1 MKGKN
6 YYYSCVKPEES
17 DAQAERFRALGARD
31 GEIFIDTIGEKS
43 SQRNSLRLL
52 KQLALREGDTL
63 TVSSLYCLSDLKKGL
78 ADELHWMRDNG
89 IQMRIADIPLS
100 VQEHDEKSQQFLSD
114 LMFEVFDATILKE
127 REQRRQKQ
135 TYAHADIVAEHTDA
149 VGRGSLVFW
158 EPFAR
163 HKTRSVQNEWLRN
176 SKSNRCNQ
184 NCGKARTP
192 DAAHHGANAS
202 EHDAKTN
209 GLFEARFFKDGH
221 GRHGKHDHTD
231 HEDNG

>member
-17 DAQAERFRALGARD
+17 DAQTERFRALGARD

-43 SQRNSLRLL
+43 SQRNNLRLL

-89 IQMRIADIPLS
+89 IRLRIADIPLS

-135 TYAHADIVAEHTDA
+135 SEGIRAAKKNGVHIGRKPMERGAE
-149 VGRGSLVFW
+149 
-158 EPFAR
+158 
-163 HKTRSVQNEWLRN
+163 
-176 SKSNRCNQ
+176 
-184 NCGKARTP
+184 
-192 DAAHHGANAS
+192 
-202 EHDAKTN
+202 
-209 GLFEARFFKDGH
+209 FEALKQQWQRGEVSLREAGRRLGVTHQTFK
-221 GRHGKHDHTD
+221 KWVEEPE
-231 HEDNG
+231 ED

>member
-17 DAQAERFRALGARD
+17 DAQTERFRALGARD

-43 SQRNSLRLL
+43 SQRNNLRLL

-89 IQMRIADIPLS
+89 IQLRIADIPLS

-135 TYAHADIVAEHTDA
+135 SEGIRAAQKKGVHIGRKPMERGAE
-149 VGRGSLVFW
+149 
-158 EPFAR
+158 
-163 HKTRSVQNEWLRN
+163 
-176 SKSNRCNQ
+176 
-184 NCGKARTP
+184 
-192 DAAHHGANAS
+192 
-202 EHDAKTN
+202 
-209 GLFEARFFKDGH
+209 FEALKQQWQRGEVSLREAGRRLGVTHQTFKKWVEEPD
-221 GRHGKHDHTD
+221 R
-231 HEDNG
+231 E

>member
-17 DAQAERFRALGARD
+17 DAQTERFRALGARD

-43 SQRNSLRLL
+43 SQRNNLRLL

-89 IQMRIADIPLS
+89 IQLRIADIPLS

-135 TYAHADIVAEHTDA
+135 SEGIRAAQEKGVHIGRKPMERGAEFETLKQQWQRGEVSLREA
-149 VGRGSLVFW
+149 GRRLGVSHQTFKKWVE
-158 EPFAR
+158 EP
-163 HKTRSVQNEWLRN
+163 E
-176 SKSNRCNQ
+176 
-184 NCGKARTP
+184 
-192 DAAHHGANAS
+192 
-202 EHDAKTN
+202 
-209 GLFEARFFKDGH
+209 
-221 GRHGKHDHTD
+221 
-231 HEDNG
+231 ED

>member
-17 DAQAERFRALGARD
+17 DAQTERFRALGARD

-43 SQRNSLRLL
+43 SQRNNLRLL

-89 IQMRIADIPLS
+89 IQLRIADIPLS

-135 TYAHADIVAEHTDA
+135 SEGIRAAKKKGVHSGRKPKQRGAEFETLKQQWQRGEVSLREA
-149 VGRGSLVFW
+149 GRRLGVTHQTFKKW
-158 EPFAR
+158 VEEP
-163 HKTRSVQNEWLRN
+163 E
-176 SKSNRCNQ
+176 
-184 NCGKARTP
+184 
-192 DAAHHGANAS
+192 
-202 EHDAKTN
+202 
-209 GLFEARFFKDGH
+209 
-221 GRHGKHDHTD
+221 
-231 HEDNG
+231 ED

>member
-43 SQRNSLRLL
+43 SQRNNLRLL

-89 IQMRIADIPLS
+89 IQLRIADIPLS

-114 LMFEVFDATILKE
+114 LMFEIFDATLLKE

-135 TYAHADIVAEHTDA
+135 SEGIRAAKMKGVHIGRKPMERGAE
-149 VGRGSLVFW
+149 
-158 EPFAR
+158 
-163 HKTRSVQNEWLRN
+163 
-176 SKSNRCNQ
+176 
-184 NCGKARTP
+184 
-192 DAAHHGANAS
+192 
-202 EHDAKTN
+202 
-209 GLFEARFFKDGH
+209 FEALKQQWQRGEVSLREAGRRLGVTHQTFK
-221 GRHGKHDHTD
+221 KWV
-231 HEDNG
+231 EEEK

>member
-43 SQRNSLRLL
+43 SQRNNLRLL

-78 ADELHWMRDNG
+78 ADELHWLRDNG
-89 IQMRIADIPLS
+89 IQLRIADIPLS

-114 LMFEVFDATILKE
+114 LMFEIFDATLLKE

-135 TYAHADIVAEHTDA
+135 SEGIRAAKMKGVHIGRKPMERGAEFEA
-149 VGRGSLVFW
+149 LKQQWQRGEVSLREAGRRLGVTHQTFKKW
-158 EPFAR
+158 VEED
-163 HKTRSVQNEWLRN
+163 H
-176 SKSNRCNQ
+176 
-184 NCGKARTP
+184 
-192 DAAHHGANAS
+192 S
-202 EHDAKTN
+202 EH
-209 GLFEARFFKDGH
+209 
-221 GRHGKHDHTD
+221 
-231 HEDNG
+231 

>member
-17 DAQAERFRALGARD
+17 DAQTERFRALGARD

-43 SQRNSLRLL
+43 SQRNNLRLL

-89 IQMRIADIPLS
+89 IQLRIADIPLS

-135 TYAHADIVAEHTDA
+135 SEGIRAAKMKGVHIGRKPKERGAE
-149 VGRGSLVFW
+149 
-158 EPFAR
+158 
-163 HKTRSVQNEWLRN
+163 
-176 SKSNRCNQ
+176 
-184 NCGKARTP
+184 
-192 DAAHHGANAS
+192 
-202 EHDAKTN
+202 
-209 GLFEARFFKDGH
+209 FEALKQQWQRGEVSLREAGRRLGVTHQTFKKWVEEPEAD
-221 GRHGKHDHTD
+221 
-231 HEDNG
+231 

>member
-17 DAQAERFRALGARD
+17 DAQTERFRALGARD

-43 SQRNSLRLL
+43 SQRNNLRLL

-89 IQMRIADIPLS
+89 IQLRIADIPLS

-135 TYAHADIVAEHTDA
+135 SEGIRAAQKKGVHIGRKPMERGAE
-149 VGRGSLVFW
+149 
-158 EPFAR
+158 
-163 HKTRSVQNEWLRN
+163 
-176 SKSNRCNQ
+176 
-184 NCGKARTP
+184 
-192 DAAHHGANAS
+192 
-202 EHDAKTN
+202 
-209 GLFEARFFKDGH
+209 FEALKQQWQRGEVSLREAGRRLGVTHQTFK
-221 GRHGKHDHTD
+221 KWVE
-231 HEDNG
+231 EDT

>member
-17 DAQAERFRALGARD
+17 DAQTERFRALGARD

-43 SQRNSLRLL
+43 SQRNNLRLL

-89 IQMRIADIPLS
+89 IQLRIADIPLS

-135 TYAHADIVAEHTDA
+135 SEGIRAAKMKGVHIGRKPMERGAE
-149 VGRGSLVFW
+149 
-158 EPFAR
+158 
-163 HKTRSVQNEWLRN
+163 
-176 SKSNRCNQ
+176 
-184 NCGKARTP
+184 
-192 DAAHHGANAS
+192 
-202 EHDAKTN
+202 
-209 GLFEARFFKDGH
+209 FEALKQQWQRGEVSLREAGRRLGVTHQTFK
-221 GRHGKHDHTD
+221 KWV
-231 HEDNG
+231 EEEK

>member
-17 DAQAERFRALGARD
+17 DAQTERFRALGARD

-43 SQRNSLRLL
+43 SQRNNLRLL
-52 KQLALREGDTL
+52 KQLALREGDIL

-89 IQMRIADIPLS
+89 IQLRIADIPLS

-114 LMFEVFDATILKE
+114 LMFEIFDATLLKE

-135 TYAHADIVAEHTDA
+135 SEGICAAKKKGVHIGRKPKERGAEFETLKQQWQRGEVSLREA
-149 VGRGSLVFW
+149 GRRLGVTHQTFKKW
-158 EPFAR
+158 VEEP
-163 HKTRSVQNEWLRN
+163 E
-176 SKSNRCNQ
+176 
-184 NCGKARTP
+184 
-192 DAAHHGANAS
+192 
-202 EHDAKTN
+202 
-209 GLFEARFFKDGH
+209 
-221 GRHGKHDHTD
+221 
-231 HEDNG
+231 ED

>member
-17 DAQAERFRALGARD
+17 DAQTERFRALGARD

-43 SQRNSLRLL
+43 SQRNNLRLL

-89 IQMRIADIPLS
+89 IQLRIADIPLS

-114 LMFEVFDATILKE
+114 LMFEIFDATLLKE

-135 TYAHADIVAEHTDA
+135 SEGIRAAKMKGVHIGRKPMERGAEFETLKQQWQRGEVSLREA
-149 VGRGSLVFW
+149 GRRLGVT
-158 EPFAR
+158 
-163 HKTRSVQNEWLRN
+163 HQT
-176 SKSNRCNQ
+176 
-184 NCGKARTP
+184 
-192 DAAHHGANAS
+192 
-202 EHDAKTN
+202 
-209 GLFEARFFKDGH
+209 FK
-221 GRHGKHDHTD
+221 KWV
-231 HEDNG
+231 EEE

>member
-17 DAQAERFRALGARD
+17 DAQTERFRALGARD

-43 SQRNSLRLL
+43 SQRNNLRLL

-78 ADELHWMRDNG
+78 ADELHWLRDNG
-89 IQMRIADIPLS
+89 IQLRIADIPLS

-135 TYAHADIVAEHTDA
+135 SEGIRAAKMKGVHIGRKPMERGAE
-149 VGRGSLVFW
+149 
-158 EPFAR
+158 
-163 HKTRSVQNEWLRN
+163 
-176 SKSNRCNQ
+176 
-184 NCGKARTP
+184 
-192 DAAHHGANAS
+192 
-202 EHDAKTN
+202 
-209 GLFEARFFKDGH
+209 FEALKQQWQRGEVSLREAGRRLGVTHQTFK
-221 GRHGKHDHTD
+221 KWVEEPK
-231 HEDNG
+231 ED

>member
-17 DAQAERFRALGARD
+17 DAQTERFRALGARD

-43 SQRNSLRLL
+43 SQRNNLRLL

-89 IQMRIADIPLS
+89 IQLRIADIPLS

-114 LMFEVFDATILKE
+114 LMFEIFDATLLKE

-135 TYAHADIVAEHTDA
+135 SEGIRAAKMKGVHIGRKPMERGAE
-149 VGRGSLVFW
+149 
-158 EPFAR
+158 
-163 HKTRSVQNEWLRN
+163 
-176 SKSNRCNQ
+176 
-184 NCGKARTP
+184 
-192 DAAHHGANAS
+192 
-202 EHDAKTN
+202 
-209 GLFEARFFKDGH
+209 FEALKQQWQRGEVSLREAGRRLGVTHQTFK
-221 GRHGKHDHTD
+221 KWV
-231 HEDNG
+231 EEE

>member
-17 DAQAERFRALGARD
+17 DAQTERFRALGARD

-43 SQRNSLRLL
+43 SQRNNLRLL

-89 IQMRIADIPLS
+89 IQLRIADIPLS

-114 LMFEVFDATILKE
+114 LMFEIFDATLLKE

-135 TYAHADIVAEHTDA
+135 SEGICAAKKKGVHIGRKPMERGAE
-149 VGRGSLVFW
+149 
-158 EPFAR
+158 
-163 HKTRSVQNEWLRN
+163 
-176 SKSNRCNQ
+176 
-184 NCGKARTP
+184 
-192 DAAHHGANAS
+192 
-202 EHDAKTN
+202 
-209 GLFEARFFKDGH
+209 FEALKQQWQRGEVSLREAGRRLGVTHQTFKKWVEEPDT
-221 GRHGKHDHTD
+221 K
-231 HEDNG
+231 

>member
-43 SQRNSLRLL
+43 SQRNNLRLL

-89 IQMRIADIPLS
+89 IQLRIADIPLS

-135 TYAHADIVAEHTDA
+135 SEGIRAAKMKGVHIGRKPKKRGAE
-149 VGRGSLVFW
+149 
-158 EPFAR
+158 
-163 HKTRSVQNEWLRN
+163 
-176 SKSNRCNQ
+176 
-184 NCGKARTP
+184 
-192 DAAHHGANAS
+192 
-202 EHDAKTN
+202 
-209 GLFEARFFKDGH
+209 FEALKQQWQRGEVSLREAGRRLGVTHQTFK
-221 GRHGKHDHTD
+221 KWVEEPE
-231 HEDNG
+231 ED

>member
-17 DAQAERFRALGARD
+17 DAQTERFRALGARD

-43 SQRNSLRLL
+43 SRRNNLRLL

-78 ADELHWMRDNG
+78 ADELHWLRDNG
-89 IQMRIADIPLS
+89 IQLRIADIPLS

-135 TYAHADIVAEHTDA
+135 SEGIRAAKMKGVHIGRKPMERGAE
-149 VGRGSLVFW
+149 
-158 EPFAR
+158 
-163 HKTRSVQNEWLRN
+163 
-176 SKSNRCNQ
+176 
-184 NCGKARTP
+184 
-192 DAAHHGANAS
+192 
-202 EHDAKTN
+202 
-209 GLFEARFFKDGH
+209 FEALKQQWQRGEVSLREAGRRLGVTHQTFK
-221 GRHGKHDHTD
+221 KWV
-231 HEDNG
+231 EEEK

>member
-17 DAQAERFRALGARD
+17 DAQTERFRALGARD

-43 SQRNSLRLL
+43 SQRNNLRLL
-52 KQLALREGDTL
+52 KQLALREGDTV

-89 IQMRIADIPLS
+89 IQLRIADIPLS

-114 LMFEVFDATILKE
+114 LMFEIFDATLLKE

-135 TYAHADIVAEHTDA
+135 SEGIRAAQEKGVHIGRKPKERGAE
-149 VGRGSLVFW
+149 
-158 EPFAR
+158 
-163 HKTRSVQNEWLRN
+163 
-176 SKSNRCNQ
+176 
-184 NCGKARTP
+184 
-192 DAAHHGANAS
+192 
-202 EHDAKTN
+202 
-209 GLFEARFFKDGH
+209 FEALKQQWQRGEVSLREAGRRLGVTHQTFK
-221 GRHGKHDHTD
+221 KWV
-231 HEDNG
+231 EEE

>member
-17 DAQAERFRALGARD
+17 DAQAERFRELGARD

-43 SQRNSLRLL
+43 SQRNNLRLL

-89 IQMRIADIPLS
+89 IQLRIADIPLS

-114 LMFEVFDATILKE
+114 LMFEIFDATLLKE

-135 TYAHADIVAEHTDA
+135 SEGIRAAKMKGVHIGRKPMERGAE
-149 VGRGSLVFW
+149 
-158 EPFAR
+158 
-163 HKTRSVQNEWLRN
+163 
-176 SKSNRCNQ
+176 
-184 NCGKARTP
+184 
-192 DAAHHGANAS
+192 
-202 EHDAKTN
+202 
-209 GLFEARFFKDGH
+209 FEALKQRWQRGEVSLREAGRRLGVSHQTFK
-221 GRHGKHDHTD
+221 KWVEEPT
-231 HEDNG
+231 EN

>member
-17 DAQAERFRALGARD
+17 DAQTERFRALGARD

-43 SQRNSLRLL
+43 SRRNNLRLL

-89 IQMRIADIPLS
+89 IQLRIADIPLS

-114 LMFEVFDATILKE
+114 LMFEIFDATLLKE

-135 TYAHADIVAEHTDA
+135 SEGIRAAKMKGVHIGRKPMERGAEFETLKQQWQRGEVSLREA
-149 VGRGSLVFW
+149 GRRLGVTHQTFKKW
-158 EPFAR
+158 VEEP
-163 HKTRSVQNEWLRN
+163 E
-176 SKSNRCNQ
+176 
-184 NCGKARTP
+184 
-192 DAAHHGANAS
+192 
-202 EHDAKTN
+202 
-209 GLFEARFFKDGH
+209 
-221 GRHGKHDHTD
+221 
-231 HEDNG
+231 ED

>member
-17 DAQAERFRALGARD
+17 DAQTERFRALGARD

-43 SQRNSLRLL
+43 SQRNNLRLL

-89 IQMRIADIPLS
+89 IQLRIADIPLS

-127 REQRRQKQ
+127 REQRSQKLSEGIRAAQEKGVHIGREPMERGAEFETLKQQWQRGEVSLREAGRKLGVTHQ
-135 TYAHADIVAEHTDA
+135 T
-149 VGRGSLVFW
+149 
-158 EPFAR
+158 
-163 HKTRSVQNEWLRN
+163 
-176 SKSNRCNQ
+176 
-184 NCGKARTP
+184 
-192 DAAHHGANAS
+192 
-202 EHDAKTN
+202 
-209 GLFEARFFKDGH
+209 FK
-221 GRHGKHDHTD
+221 KWV
-231 HEDNG
+231 EEE

>member
-17 DAQAERFRALGARD
+17 DAQTERFRALGARD

-43 SQRNSLRLL
+43 SQRNNLRLL
-52 KQLALREGDTL
+52 KQLSLREGDTL

-89 IQMRIADIPLS
+89 IQLRIADIPLS

-114 LMFEVFDATILKE
+114 LMFEVFDATIFKE

-135 TYAHADIVAEHTDA
+135 SEGIRAAKMKGVHIGRKPMKRGAE
-149 VGRGSLVFW
+149 
-158 EPFAR
+158 
-163 HKTRSVQNEWLRN
+163 
-176 SKSNRCNQ
+176 
-184 NCGKARTP
+184 
-192 DAAHHGANAS
+192 
-202 EHDAKTN
+202 
-209 GLFEARFFKDGH
+209 FEALKQQWQRGEVSLREAGRRLGVTHQTFK
-221 GRHGKHDHTD
+221 KWV
-231 HEDNG
+231 EEE

>member
-17 DAQAERFRALGARD
+17 DAQTERFRALGARD

-43 SQRNSLRLL
+43 SQRNNLRLL
-52 KQLALREGDTL
+52 KQFALREGDTL

-89 IQMRIADIPLS
+89 IQLRIADIPLS

-114 LMFEVFDATILKE
+114 LMFEIFDATLLKE

-135 TYAHADIVAEHTDA
+135 SEGIRAAKMKGVHIGRKPMERGAE
-149 VGRGSLVFW
+149 
-158 EPFAR
+158 
-163 HKTRSVQNEWLRN
+163 
-176 SKSNRCNQ
+176 
-184 NCGKARTP
+184 
-192 DAAHHGANAS
+192 
-202 EHDAKTN
+202 
-209 GLFEARFFKDGH
+209 FEALKQQWQRGEVSLREAGRRLGVTHQTFK
-221 GRHGKHDHTD
+221 KWVEEPE
-231 HEDNG
+231 ED

>member
-43 SQRNSLRLL
+43 SQRNNLRLL

-89 IQMRIADIPLS
+89 IQLRIADIPLS

-127 REQRRQKQ
+127 REQRSQKQ
-135 TYAHADIVAEHTDA
+135 SEDIRAAQEKGVHIGRKPMERGAE
-149 VGRGSLVFW
+149 
-158 EPFAR
+158 
-163 HKTRSVQNEWLRN
+163 
-176 SKSNRCNQ
+176 
-184 NCGKARTP
+184 
-192 DAAHHGANAS
+192 
-202 EHDAKTN
+202 
-209 GLFEARFFKDGH
+209 FEALKQQWQRGEVSLREAGRRLGVTHQTFKKWVEEPDT
-221 GRHGKHDHTD
+221 K
-231 HEDNG
+231 

>member
-6 YYYSCVKPEES
+6 FYYSCVKPEES
-17 DAQAERFRALGARD
+17 DAQTEHFRALGARD

-43 SQRNSLRLL
+43 SQRNNLRLL

-89 IQMRIADIPLS
+89 IQLRIADIPLS

-135 TYAHADIVAEHTDA
+135 SEGIRAAKMKGVHIGRKPMERGAEFEVLKQQWQRGEVSLREA
-149 VGRGSLVFW
+149 GRRLGVTHQTFKKW
-158 EPFAR
+158 VEED
-163 HKTRSVQNEWLRN
+163 H
-176 SKSNRCNQ
+176 
-184 NCGKARTP
+184 
-192 DAAHHGANAS
+192 S
-202 EHDAKTN
+202 E
-209 GLFEARFFKDGH
+209 R
-221 GRHGKHDHTD
+221 
-231 HEDNG
+231 

>member
-17 DAQAERFRALGARD
+17 DAQTGRFRALGARD

-43 SQRNSLRLL
+43 SQRNNLRLL

-89 IQMRIADIPLS
+89 IQLRIADIPLS

-127 REQRRQKQ
+127 REQRSQKQ
-135 TYAHADIVAEHTDA
+135 SEGIRAAQEKGVHIGRKPMERGAEFETLKQQWQRGEVSLREA
-149 VGRGSLVFW
+149 GRKLGVT
-158 EPFAR
+158 
-163 HKTRSVQNEWLRN
+163 HQT
-176 SKSNRCNQ
+176 
-184 NCGKARTP
+184 
-192 DAAHHGANAS
+192 
-202 EHDAKTN
+202 
-209 GLFEARFFKDGH
+209 FK
-221 GRHGKHDHTD
+221 KWV
-231 HEDNG
+231 EEE

>member
-17 DAQAERFRALGARD
+17 DAQTERFRALGARD

-43 SQRNSLRLL
+43 SQRNNLRLL

-63 TVSSLYCLSDLKKGL
+63 TVSPLYCLSDLKKGL

-89 IQMRIADIPLS
+89 IQLRIADIPLS

-135 TYAHADIVAEHTDA
+135 SEGIRAAKMKGVHI
-149 VGRGSLVFW
+149 GRKPKERGTEFEKLKQQWQRGEISL
-158 EPFAR
+158 R
-163 HKTRSVQNEWLRN
+163 
-176 SKSNRCNQ
+176 
-184 NCGKARTP
+184 
-192 DAAHHGANAS
+192 
-202 EHDAKTN
+202 
-209 GLFEARFFKDGH
+209 EAGRRLGVTHQTFK
-221 GRHGKHDHTD
+221 KWV
-231 HEDNG
+231 EEEK

>member
-17 DAQAERFRALGARD
+17 DAQTERFRALGARD

-43 SQRNSLRLL
+43 SQRNNLRLL

-89 IQMRIADIPLS
+89 IQLRIADIPLS

-114 LMFEVFDATILKE
+114 LMFEIFDATLLKE

-135 TYAHADIVAEHTDA
+135 SEGIRAAKMKGVHIGRKPMERGAE
-149 VGRGSLVFW
+149 
-158 EPFAR
+158 
-163 HKTRSVQNEWLRN
+163 
-176 SKSNRCNQ
+176 
-184 NCGKARTP
+184 
-192 DAAHHGANAS
+192 
-202 EHDAKTN
+202 
-209 GLFEARFFKDGH
+209 FEALKQQWQRGEVSLREAGRRLGVTHQTFK
-221 GRHGKHDHTD
+221 KWVE
-231 HEDNG
+231 EDT

>member
-43 SQRNSLRLL
+43 SQRNNLRLL

-89 IQMRIADIPLS
+89 IQLRIADIPLS

-135 TYAHADIVAEHTDA
+135 SEGIRAAKQKGVHIGRKPMKRGAE
-149 VGRGSLVFW
+149 
-158 EPFAR
+158 
-163 HKTRSVQNEWLRN
+163 
-176 SKSNRCNQ
+176 
-184 NCGKARTP
+184 
-192 DAAHHGANAS
+192 
-202 EHDAKTN
+202 
-209 GLFEARFFKDGH
+209 FEALKEQWQRGEVSLREAGRRLGVTHQTFK
-221 GRHGKHDHTD
+221 KWVEEDHS
-231 HEDNG
+231 ER

>member
-17 DAQAERFRALGARD
+17 DAQTERFRALGARD

-43 SQRNSLRLL
+43 SQRNNLRLL

-89 IQMRIADIPLS
+89 IQLRIADIPLS

-135 TYAHADIVAEHTDA
+135 SEGIRAAQEKGVHIGRKPMERGAE
-149 VGRGSLVFW
+149 
-158 EPFAR
+158 
-163 HKTRSVQNEWLRN
+163 
-176 SKSNRCNQ
+176 
-184 NCGKARTP
+184 
-192 DAAHHGANAS
+192 
-202 EHDAKTN
+202 
-209 GLFEARFFKDGH
+209 FEALKQQWQRGEISLREAGRRLGVTHQTFK
-221 GRHGKHDHTD
+221 KWVEEPE
-231 HEDNG
+231 ED

>member
-17 DAQAERFRALGARD
+17 DAQTERFRALGARD

-43 SQRNSLRLL
+43 SQRNNLRLL

-89 IQMRIADIPLS
+89 IQLRIADIPLS

-135 TYAHADIVAEHTDA
+135 SEGIRAAQEKGVHIGRKPKQRGAEFETLKQQWQRGEISLREA
-149 VGRGSLVFW
+149 GRRLGVT
-158 EPFAR
+158 
-163 HKTRSVQNEWLRN
+163 HQT
-176 SKSNRCNQ
+176 
-184 NCGKARTP
+184 
-192 DAAHHGANAS
+192 
-202 EHDAKTN
+202 
-209 GLFEARFFKDGH
+209 FK
-221 GRHGKHDHTD
+221 KWV
-231 HEDNG
+231 EEEK

>member
-17 DAQAERFRALGARD
+17 DAQTERFRALGARD

-43 SQRNSLRLL
+43 SQRNNLQLL

-89 IQMRIADIPLS
+89 IQLRIADIPLS

-135 TYAHADIVAEHTDA
+135 SEGIRAAKMKGVHIGRKPKERGAEFETLKQRWQRGEVSLREAGRRLGVTHQTFKKWVEEPKAD
-149 VGRGSLVFW
+149 
-158 EPFAR
+158 
-163 HKTRSVQNEWLRN
+163 
-176 SKSNRCNQ
+176 
-184 NCGKARTP
+184 
-192 DAAHHGANAS
+192 
-202 EHDAKTN
+202 
-209 GLFEARFFKDGH
+209 
-221 GRHGKHDHTD
+221 
-231 HEDNG
+231 

>member
-17 DAQAERFRALGARD
+17 DAQTERFRALGARD

-43 SQRNSLRLL
+43 SQRNNLRLL

-89 IQMRIADIPLS
+89 IQLRIADIPLS

-114 LMFEVFDATILKE
+114 LMFEIFDATILKE

-135 TYAHADIVAEHTDA
+135 SEGIRAAQEKGVHIGRKPMERGAE
-149 VGRGSLVFW
+149 
-158 EPFAR
+158 
-163 HKTRSVQNEWLRN
+163 
-176 SKSNRCNQ
+176 
-184 NCGKARTP
+184 
-192 DAAHHGANAS
+192 
-202 EHDAKTN
+202 
-209 GLFEARFFKDGH
+209 FEALKQQWQCGEVSLREAGRRLGVTHQTFK
-221 GRHGKHDHTD
+221 KWVEEDHS
-231 HEDNG
+231 ER

>member
-17 DAQAERFRALGARD
+17 DAQTERFRALGARD

-43 SQRNSLRLL
+43 SQRNNLQLL

-89 IQMRIADIPLS
+89 IQLRIADIPLS

-114 LMFEVFDATILKE
+114 LMFEIFDATLLKE

-135 TYAHADIVAEHTDA
+135 SEGIRAAQKKGVHIGRKPMERGAE
-149 VGRGSLVFW
+149 
-158 EPFAR
+158 
-163 HKTRSVQNEWLRN
+163 
-176 SKSNRCNQ
+176 
-184 NCGKARTP
+184 
-192 DAAHHGANAS
+192 
-202 EHDAKTN
+202 
-209 GLFEARFFKDGH
+209 FEALKQQWQRGEVSLREAGRRLGVTHQTFK
-221 GRHGKHDHTD
+221 KWVEEPT
-231 HEDNG
+231 EN